1 MKKVLLDTSFILSCV
16 REKVDFFERL
26 ENMGYGIVVSNNVIK
41 EIKRLADFGKTL
53 KLREIATLAL
63 KVLAS
68 EEYESLEIKG
78 RYVDAA
84 IVNYLKT
91 DREYAL
97 ATVDKEL
104 KKKVN
109 NPRIVL
115 RARKRLEVL

>member
-16 REKVDFFERL
+16 REKVDFFDRL
-26 ENMGYGIVVSNNVIK
+26 EDMGYGIVISNNVVK
-41 EIKRLADFGKTL
+41 EIKGLADKGKTL
-53 KLREIATLAL
+53 KLREIASLAL
-63 KVLAS
+63 KVIAS
-68 EEYESLEIKG
+68 EKYESLEIKG
-78 RYVDAA
+78 RYVDSA

-97 ATVDKEL
+97 ATVDKVL